1 MNLWCFQKHRQRATA
16 ERGVLQLS
24 LPRVWFGGSVI
35 TALAGTIVV
44 TPYVIP
50 WGKNNP
56 RLAKHGQPSSIQ
68 INTYGQL
75 SRSITKWGLMGT
87 KKVPDACSFPHV
99 SVVSVLNSR
108 QRQIVTGGCV
118 CGRGDNIGGIQVSN
132 FVPWE
137 YEVLRDYFFPFL
149 NTLLFLSF
157 LFNLLG

>member
-1 MNLWCFQKHRQRATA
+1 
-16 ERGVLQLS
+16 
-24 LPRVWFGGSVI
+24 
-35 TALAGTIVV
+35 
-44 TPYVIP
+44 
-50 WGKNNP
+50 
-56 RLAKHGQPSSIQ
+56 
-68 INTYGQL
+68 
-75 SRSITKWGLMGT
+75 MGT